1 MGGGGEG
8 GGEESYDDQEDRYEN
23 GVGPTPDARVPGT
36 HVPGARVPGT
46 HVPGARVVD
55 ARVPGGPTPDAHKGH
70 HYISAD
76 PSAPS
81 LVGKRL
87 MGGVCC

>member
-23 GVGPTPDARVPGT
+23 CVGDGSTPDANRAGDRGP
-36 HVPGARVPGT
+36 
-46 HVPGARVVD
+46 D
-55 ARVPGGPTPDAHKGH
+55 APTPDAHKGH
-70 HYISAD
+70 HYISAG
-76 PSAPS
+76 PTTTSP
-81 LVGKRL
+81 VGKGL